1 MYRNRPVIG
10 ICAYQLSASF
20 SHWRDVDSVLLPA
33 GYSRGV
39 LAAGGLPLVI
49 PPIADAAEQL
59 VATLNGLLLTGGSD
73 IDPGLYGQAPHE
85 QTRGVVAHRDRA
97 ELELLSAAVAA
108 DLPVL
113 GVCRGMQLL
122 NVLRG
127 GTLIQHLADVIGD
140 GGLHKG
146 PPGTFTSHPVS
157 IDSGTRL
164 HSILGDAADVHS
176 CHHQA
181 PDRVGEGLRISARAA
196 DGVIEGLEL
205 SDAGFC
211 VAVLWHPEEDVAGGG
226 PLFRA
231 LVEQAARAVA
241 A

>member
-10 ICAYQLSASF
+10 ICAYELPASF
-20 SHWRDVDSVLLPA
+20 SHWREVDSVLLPA

-39 LAAGGLPLVI
+39 LAAGGLPVVI
-49 PPIADAAEQL
+49 PPILDATEQL
-59 VATLNGLLLTGGSD
+59 VATLDGLILTGGSD
-73 IDPGLYGQAPHE
+73 IDPGLYRQAPHA

-122 NVLRG
+122 NVLQG
-127 GTLIQHLADVIGD
+127 GTLVQHLADVVAD

-146 PPGTFTSHPVS
+146 PPGTFTSHHVS
-157 IDSGTRL
+157 IDPGTRL
-164 HSILGDAADVHS
+164 HSILGDAVDGHS

-181 PDRVGEGLRISARAA
+181 PDRVGEGLRVSAHAA
-196 DGVIEGLEL
+196 DGVVEGLEIT
-205 SDAGFC
+205 DARFC
-211 VAVLWHPEEDVAGGG
+211 VAVLWHPEEDLAGGG
-226 PLFRA
+226 PLFQA
-231 LVEQAARAVA
+231 LVEQARAVA
-241 A
+241 V